1 MRSLI
6 TTFQAAAR
14 HGVAANTVR
23 LWCRQ
28 GKVRG
33 AVRIS
38 RDWMIPAKTTLPE
51 VGVGG
56 RRTHRGN
63 SDGSEHVQGG

>member
-1 MRSLI
+1 MADLL
-6 TTFQAAAR
+6 TTKQAADR

-33 AVRIS
+33 AVRIG
-38 RDWMIPAKTTLPE
+38 RDWMIPADATLPE
-51 VGVGG
+51 IGPGG
-56 RRTHRGN
+56 RRTHK
-63 SDGSEHVQGG
+63 Q